1 VAGFVDVLLRGLA
14 LCGQAVTIGGVFVA
28 LLLLRPTLTDGAP
41 ARRRLVRSLVL
52 TAIGAAVVAAAQ
64 ILSLAVQLLVLSDP
78 STGVPFA
85 EVASTSFFL
94 AGLVRIVACVA
105 IVLDSLVLA
114 RRPGGGG
121 RWLALGAFTVLLATG
136 SAWTS
141 HAAGRLGPRAV
152 LLVLDALHQVA
163 AGVWIG
169 GLLHLIVA
177 AASRA
182 DSGWSAPLLKRFST
196 MSFTS
201 VVVLVVA
208 GVGLSVAYVDGTG
221 ALFGTSYGSMIITKV
236 AVLVGLV
243 GLGAANFFA
252 VRRLPHGAAAV
263 LPRLRRFVEIEFGLG
278 ATVMFIASSLTSL
291 PPAVDVTSDRASLV
305 EVGVR
310 FQPRWP
316 VLRSPDIAEMPVD
329 DRNAPRTDA
338 DRAFS
343 EFNHHWAGIFV
354 LVMGLL
360 ALVHASGRARW
371 ARHWPLV
378 FLGLAGFLLVRNDPG
393 AWPLGPLGFWESM
406 QYPEVLQ
413 HRIFVVLVIAF
424 GVFEWLVRTDRVR
437 LHGAA
442 LVFPLL
448 CAVGGGLL
456 LTHSHA
462 GLNLKEE
469 YLIEVTH
476 VPLGILAMM
485 TGWSRWLELRLPEPS
500 SRLAGRIWPIAFT
513 LIGVALILYRES

>member
-14 LCGQAVTIGGVFVA
+14 LCGQAVAIGGVLFA
-28 LLLLRPTLTDGAP
+28 ILLLRPALAEDAAARARLTK
-41 ARRRLVRSLVL
+41 SLWL
-52 TAIGAAVVAAAQ
+52 TAIGAAVVAGAQ
-64 ILSLAVQLLVLSDP
+64 LLSLGVQLSVLGDAVGGWP
-78 STGVPFA
+78 LA
-85 EVASTSFFL
+85 DVARTSFFRAGAVRILACAGLVIGCLALVRRPGRRSWWLAL
-94 AGLVRIVACVA
+94 AGLT
-105 IVLDSLVLA
+105 IVLGV
-114 RRPGGGG
+114 
-121 RWLALGAFTVLLATG
+121 G

-152 LLVLDALHQVA
+152 LLVLDALHQLA

-169 GLLHLIVA
+169 GLLHLTL
-177 AASRA
+177 AASSRA
-182 DSGWSAPLLKRFST
+182 ETGWSAALLKRFST
-196 MSFTS
+196 TSFVS
-201 VVVLVVA
+201 VVILVLA
-208 GVGLSVAYVDGTG
+208 GVGLTVAYVDGPG
-221 ALFGTSYGSMIITKV
+221 ALLGTSYGSMILTKV
-236 AVLVGLV
+236 AVLGGVLL
-243 GLGAANFFA
+243 LGAANFLA
-252 VRRLPHGAAAV
+252 VRRLPAGAAV
-263 LPRLRRFVEIEFGLG
+263 SVPRLRRFIEVEFGLG
-278 ATVMFIASSLTSL
+278 ATVLFVAASLTSL
-291 PPAVDVTSDRASLV
+291 PPAADVVTDRASLA

-310 FQPRWP
+310 FSPRWP
-316 VLRSPDIAEMPVD
+316 VLTSPNIADMPVD

-338 DRAFS
+338 DRAWS

-360 ALVHASGRARW
+360 ALVHATGHARW

-406 QYPEVLQ
+406 RYPEVLQ
-413 HRIFVVLVIAF
+413 HRIFVLLVIAF
-424 GVFEWLVRTDRVR
+424 GIFEWLVRTDRVR

-462 GLNLKEE
+462 GLNLKQE

-476 VPLGILAMM
+476 VPLGVLAMV
-485 TGWSRWLELRLPEPS
+485 TGWSRWLELRLTGS
-500 SRLAGRIWPIAFT
+500 SGRLAGRVWPIAFT
-513 LIGVALILYRES
+513 LIGVSLILYRES

>member
-1 VAGFVDVLLRGLA
+1 MAGFVDVLLRGLA
-14 LCGQAVTIGGVFVA
+14 LCGQGVAIGGVFFT
-28 LLLLRPTLTDGAP
+28 LLLLRPSLSDGAP
-41 ARRRLVRSLVL
+41 ARRRLTKSLVL
-52 TAIGAAVVAAAQ
+52 TAIAAAVVAGAQ
-64 ILSLAVQLLVLSDP
+64 TLSLAVQMLVLSDA

-85 EVASTSFFL
+85 EIASTSFFR
-94 AGLVRIVACVA
+94 AGAVRIVACVG
-105 IVLDSLVLA
+105 IVIGCAFLA
-114 RRPGGGG
+114 RSPEG
-121 RWLALGAFTVLLATG
+121 RAWWLALAAFTLLLAAG

-152 LLVLDALHQVA
+152 LLVLDGLHQVA

-169 GLLHLIVA
+169 GLLHLIVVA
-177 AASRA
+177 SSRA
-182 DSGWSAPLLKRFST
+182 DSGWSAPLLKRFSA
-196 MSFTS
+196 MSLTS
-201 VVVLVVA
+201 VATLVVA
-208 GVGLSVAYVDGTG
+208 GVGLSIAYVDGAS
-221 ALFGTSYGSMIITKV
+221 ALFGTSYGSMILTKA
-236 AVLVGLV
+236 AVLGGLV
-243 GLGAANFFA
+243 LLGAANFFA
-252 VRRLPHGAAAV
+252 VRRLPDGAAAA

-278 ATVMFIASSLTSL
+278 ATVMFIAASLTSL
-291 PPAVDVTSDRASLV
+291 PPAVDVTTDRAAIA
-305 EVGVR
+305 EVGGR

-316 VLRSPDIAEMPVD
+316 VLTSPDIADMPVD

-338 DRAFS
+338 DRAWS
-343 EFNHHWAGIFV
+343 EFNHHWAGVFV

-360 ALVHASGRARW
+360 ALVHATGQAGW

-406 QYPEVLQ
+406 RYPEVLQ
-413 HRIFVVLVIAF
+413 HRIFVVIVVAF
-424 GVFEWLVRTDRVR
+424 AVFEWLIRTNRVR

-476 VPLGILAMM
+476 VPLGILAMV

-500 SRLAGRIWPIAFT
+500 SRLAGRVWPVAFT